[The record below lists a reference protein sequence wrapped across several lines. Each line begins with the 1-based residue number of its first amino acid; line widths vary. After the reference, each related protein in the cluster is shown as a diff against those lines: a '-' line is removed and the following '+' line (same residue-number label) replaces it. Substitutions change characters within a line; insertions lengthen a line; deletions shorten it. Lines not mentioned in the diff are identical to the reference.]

1 MISRLISGFHD
12 CECLL
17 RGSEFDQVRTDGV
30 ASSACPQMVHPRRL
44 TRDQGVLELVDL
56 AGVKINEP
64 KPGRLSMI
72 MY

>member
-1 MISRLISGFHD
+1 MTASVCCAGLSLIKS
-12 CECLL
+12 ELTELL
-17 RGSEFDQVRTDGV
+17 VRHAHKC
-30 ASSACPQMVHPRRL
+30 ASAPA

-56 AGVKINEP
+56 AGVKINKP

>member
-1 MISRLISGFHD
+1 MTASVCCAGLSLIKP
-12 CECLL
+12 ELAELL
-17 RGSEFDQVRTDGV
+17 VGMPTNG
-30 ASSACPQMVHPRRL
+30 ASAPA

-72 MY
+72 RY

>member
-1 MISRLISGFHD
+1 
-12 CECLL
+12 
-17 RGSEFDQVRTDGV
+17 
-30 ASSACPQMVHPRRL
+30 MVHPRRP

-56 AGVKINEP
+56 AGIKINKP

>member
-1 MISRLISGFHD
+1 MTASVCCAGLSLIKP
-12 CECLL
+12 ELTELL
-17 RGSEFDQVRTDGV
+17 VRHAHKWCIR
-30 ASSACPQMVHPRRL
+30 ASD
-44 TRDQGVLELVDL
+44 RDQGVLELVDL